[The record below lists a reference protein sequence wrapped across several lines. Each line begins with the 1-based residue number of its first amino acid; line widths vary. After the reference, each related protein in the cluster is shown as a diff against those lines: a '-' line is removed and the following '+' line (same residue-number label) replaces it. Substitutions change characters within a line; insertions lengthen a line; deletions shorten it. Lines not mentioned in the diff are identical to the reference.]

1 VTLGVQIMMFF
12 LISMH
17 TLHMTSRTQGTV
29 RRRHLTIGL
38 FGIAMMAL
46 IAIQVA
52 YPLLPFYAM
61 GYMLGTCLLHS
72 FVLEDEKE
80 EYRQGLKEAT
90 KVAEL
95 RQSIASLLD
104 NMPAMS
110 FSKDVETGAY
120 LACNQSFAAFANK
133 RTPAGVVGLTDH
145 DLFDP
150 KTASHFVKDDQRA
163 LGMDRP
169 LVFYE
174 DVVDAVGEPRRFKT
188 TKLKFN
194 DSNGRECLL
203 GMSLDVTEAEQTK
216 EAYRQELSA
225 RATYENIVDALSG
238 DYFNLFYVDLDTD
251 EYIEYGL
258 RTEAGH
264 RGSERH
270 GTDFFTSTVKEIKAL
285 VYEEDQESLLRAM
298 EKETLVREVSKNG
311 TFIIQYRLMI
321 NGEPTYVNLK
331 ASRVAGDSRHLT
343 IGVNNVDAQVKD
355 RAAAMRATEDLK
367 SYRRLTAL
375 SGNLMVL
382 YYVNLENDYY
392 TEFGAT
398 KDYDELGIAKQG
410 YEFFRTTHK
419 NSLRAVHPDD
429 LELFQSQVT
438 KENILRTIDR
448 DGMFALDYRLVR
460 GDRSTYVRLKAAR
473 LQEDGKQILI
483 IGILDEDARVRRE
496 QEVERSLSDAQ
507 RMATVDA
514 LTGVKNKRAYAQWEE
529 KINAAI
535 GSGEQEP
542 FAVVVCDINDMKYVN
557 DLYGHKEGDA
567 CLKRTS
573 KRICDAFDHS
583 PVFRVGGDEFVA
595 LLMGEDYDRREELVE
610 SVNELP
616 RDLTSVRPGD
626 TLSAGMVE
634 YDKDAHH
641 SLLSVFEA
649 ADQAMYERKQ
659 RVKSMLA
666 TVGYSSPR

>member
-1 VTLGVQIMMFF
+1 
-12 LISMH
+12 
-17 TLHMTSRTQGTV
+17 
-29 RRRHLTIGL
+29 
-38 FGIAMMAL
+38 
-46 IAIQVA
+46 
-52 YPLLPFYAM
+52 
-61 GYMLGTCLLHS
+61 
-72 FVLEDEKE
+72 
-80 EYRQGLKEAT
+80 
-90 KVAEL
+90 
-95 RQSIASLLD
+95 
-104 NMPAMS
+104 
-110 FSKDVETGAY
+110 
-120 LACNQSFAAFANK
+120 
-133 RTPAGVVGLTDH
+133 
-145 DLFDP
+145 
-150 KTASHFVKDDQRA
+150 
-163 LGMDRP
+163 
-169 LVFYE
+169 
-174 DVVDAVGEPRRFKT
+174 
-188 TKLKFN
+188 
-194 DSNGRECLL
+194 
-203 GMSLDVTEAEQTK
+203 
-216 EAYRQELSA
+216 
-225 RATYENIVDALSG
+225 
-238 DYFNLFYVDLDTD
+238 
-251 EYIEYGL
+251 
-258 RTEAGH
+258 
-264 RGSERH
+264 
-270 GTDFFTSTVKEIKAL
+270 
-285 VYEEDQESLLRAM
+285 
-298 EKETLVREVSKNG
+298 
-311 TFIIQYRLMI
+311 
-321 NGEPTYVNLK
+321 
-331 ASRVAGDSRHLT
+331 
-343 IGVNNVDAQVKD
+343 VNNVDAQVKD

-410 YEFFRTTHK
+410 YEFFRTTHE

-634 YDKDAHH
+634 YDKDVHH

-666 TVGYSSPR
+666 TVGYSFLR